1 MTDWIE
7 TLLGGT
13 QEEREDEERPALDGA
28 AEHPVRLPRPET
40 VSGPEQGQEQ
50 EQGQEPV
57 TEVRTGGTADAPAAA
72 YRPGAGEPA
81 GTLEPEQPAYRPWGN
96 EPEDSGT
103 PPQAL
108 EAAVM
113 EAGGAK
119 PPAWAAG
126 AAPRSGAAAP
136 PGQTG
141 PGRAQTPS
149 PPAAPERAGGQGLAE
164 LYRQTARA
172 ARPPAPAA
180 APVQS
185 GSRAPEREGADTPG
199 LTAEELDRAVRRDSR
214 RYDGGMTIF

>member
-28 AEHPVRLPRPET
+28 AERPVRLPRPET
-40 VSGPEQGQEQ
+40 VSGLEQGQEQ
-50 EQGQEPV
+50 EQGQEPAP
-57 TEVRTGGTADAPAAA
+57 EVRMGGTPDAPAAA
-72 YRPGAGEPA
+72 YRPGTGEPA
-81 GTLEPEQPAYRPWGN
+81 GPPEPEKPVYRPLGD
-96 EPEDSGT
+96 EPEDGGT

-113 EAGGAK
+113 EAGGAN

-149 PPAAPERAGGQGLAE
+149 TPAAPARAGGQGLAE

-172 ARPPAPAA
+172 ALPPAPAA
-180 APVQS
+180 APAQS
-185 GSRAPEREGADTPG
+185 RQGVLEHEAGGAPG

>member
-28 AEHPVRLPRPET
+28 AEHPVRLPWPET
-40 VSGPEQGQEQ
+40 VNGPEQGQEPD
-50 EQGQEPV
+50 QEPV
-57 TEVRTGGTADAPAAA
+57 PEIRTGGTADAPAAA
-72 YRPGAGEPA
+72 YRPGAWEPA
-81 GTLEPEQPAYRPWGN
+81 GPLEPEKPAYRPWGD
-96 EPEDSGT
+96 EPEDGGT

-113 EAGGAK
+113 EAGGAD

-149 PPAAPERAGGQGLAE
+149 PPAAPDRAGGQGLAE

-172 ARPPAPAA
+172 ALPPAPAA
-180 APVQS
+180 APAQS
-185 GSRAPEREGADTPG
+185 RQGVLEHEPGGAPG